1 MWRLMSKGRI
11 VVKNL
16 LLVIMRGEQVD
27 KVTGEIAD
35 DKTIWIR

>member
-1 MWRLMSKGRI
+1 VWRLMSKGRI